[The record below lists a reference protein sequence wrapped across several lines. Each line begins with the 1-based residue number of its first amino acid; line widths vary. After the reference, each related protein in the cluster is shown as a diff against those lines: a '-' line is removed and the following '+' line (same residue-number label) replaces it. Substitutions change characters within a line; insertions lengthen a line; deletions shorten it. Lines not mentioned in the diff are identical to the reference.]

1 MEMIQA
7 LELQR
12 TITSWQ
18 AVTAEYRRHS
28 RKEELA
34 RKQELDAAKAGSGH
48 RPDGRSE
55 KRISRLRRLRRGG

>member
-28 RKEELA
+28 RREELDTV
-34 RKQELDAAKAGSGH
+34 KAASGH

-55 KRISRLRRLRRGG
+55 KRLPRQRRLRRGR